1 MSARDSGSSDE
12 EEPFAVTPQ
21 DAEVLHVYN
30 TAMSKLAIKS
40 SSSADTFSPL
50 ASRLKTSWENT
61 IELDRQK
68 CQEKALQGCLL
79 VCEVIAPNAKDDL
92 FQELSKQSSRESED
106 DLSKELSGLM
116 TAYRDAP
123 TKSVKLQILSLYAY
137 RFSTEKLMRYHEPYE
152 PLTRWQIKQARKHAK
167 EKGPGIP
174 QEKTVQHR
182 IRLPMAKVDH
192 FIDFVNRPYFY
203 QDVAYGT
210 RLIKLETGEK
220 LAMPNVVRTV
230 TRTTMINQYLQY
242 CDEERFSPLSTRTLY
257 KILEVRVASQRR
269 SLQGLDNIATDGAAG
284 FETLEKIVDELKS
297 LGADSKW
304 CAQSKTTLKACKL
317 YLKTEYPINC
327 RDGQPSTCPDH
338 CRNFALSDNSDD
350 AFKVECDHVHNTV
363 CNSCEYLKTILRE
376 MEDQIRN
383 KRIAFYSKDHQED
396 ILYDFVKA
404 KQSILDWKAHI
415 LRSCNQE
422 KAKQDRLQN
431 LTTSEAIVVM
441 DWPMK
446 FQQMKF
452 REKQSEWF
460 GKRGLSWH
468 ISSVIFKDENSKEVE
483 VQSYAHLF
491 DSCTQDWYAVASI
504 LEDLLVKFKSTHPS
518 ISQVYLRSD
527 EAGCYHNNS
536 LVAALPSIGERTGIS
551 VRRFDHSEPQH
562 GKDICDRIL
571 CPMKAAIRTFCN
583 EGHDILTA
591 NDMHIALKERQ
602 VKGTT
607 AALCSVDESNKNA
620 EVRKLE
626 GFSKF
631 HNVSFEFEGIR
642 VWRCYGIGSGKFFPY
657 KSLIVQPQK
666 SPSLITKEP
675 FFPISVSRVLKQEK
689 KTSLDSAS
697 VFVCPEPGCI
707 ETFARFADFEL
718 HLDVGEHVVQNEP
731 PVLEHNMYD
740 KLKRDWVAMFATV
753 QTEERQSQHY
763 QPCTHSEE
771 SVPEANLGWAL
782 AKARSGSS
790 QFSEKV
796 KDYLTKKFDIGEKT
810 GQKVSAEQVAKDM
823 RNARTHDNQRLFGRE
838 DWLTK
843 LQVQGFF
850 SRLASARRKHG
861 WHGADTSEEDDEGDE
876 VGEQRHA
883 VEEVIENL
891 GLKHPIIFDV
901 YDVCHYYHSNKLP
914 SFNVSML
921 KDMCEYFE
929 IPYKSRDLKRDLLAK
944 VSELVKE
951 CECSKK

>member
-1 MSARDSGSSDE
+1 MRRDSH
-12 EEPFAVTPQ
+12 P
-21 DAEVLHVYN
+21 
-30 TAMSKLAIKS
+30 
-40 SSSADTFSPL
+40 SA
-50 ASRLKTSWENT
+50 
-61 IELDRQK
+61 
-68 CQEKALQGCLL
+68 
-79 VCEVIAPNAKDDL
+79 
-92 FQELSKQSSRESED
+92 
-106 DLSKELSGLM
+106 
-116 TAYRDAP
+116 
-123 TKSVKLQILSLYAY
+123 
-137 RFSTEKLMRYHEPYE
+137 
-152 PLTRWQIKQARKHAK
+152 
-167 EKGPGIP
+167 
-174 QEKTVQHR
+174 
-182 IRLPMAKVDH
+182 
-192 FIDFVNRPYFY
+192 
-203 QDVAYGT
+203 
-210 RLIKLETGEK
+210 
-220 LAMPNVVRTV
+220 
-230 TRTTMINQYLQY
+230 
-242 CDEERFSPLSTRTLY
+242 TRTLY
-257 KILEVRVASQRR
+257 KILEVREASQRR

-284 FETLEKIVDELKS
+284 FETLEKLVDELKS
-297 LGADSKW
+297 LGAVSKW
-304 CAQSKTTLKACKL
+304 CAQSKTTLKACKR

-327 RDGQPSTCPDH
+327 RNGQPSTCPDH

-350 AFKVECDHVHNTV
+350 AFKVECHHVHDTV
-363 CNSCEYLKTILRE
+363 CNNCEFLKTVLRE

-383 KRIAFYSKDHQED
+383 ECIAFYSKDHQEE
-396 ILYDFVKA
+396 
-404 KQSILDWKAHI
+404 HI

-422 KAKQDRLQN
+422 QAKQDRLQN

-441 DWPMK
+441 DWAMK

-491 DSCTQDWYAVASI
+491 DSRTQDWYAVASI

-536 LVAALPSIGERTGIS
+536 LIAALPSIGERTAIS

-591 NDMHIALKERQ
+591 NDIHIALKERQ

-607 AALCSVDESNKNA
+607 AAVCSVDESNKNA

-642 VWRCYGIGSGKFFPY
+642 VWRCYGIGFGKFVPY
-657 KSLIVQPQK
+657 KSLIGQPQK

-675 FFPISVSRVLKQEK
+675 FFPISVSRVLKPEK
-689 KTSLDSAS
+689 KTSVDSAS

-707 ETFARFADFEL
+707 KTFARFADFEL
-718 HLDVGEHVVQNEP
+718 HLDVGEHVVQNKP
-731 PVLEHNMYD
+731 AVLEHNVYD

-753 QTEERQSQHY
+753 QTEERQSQHH

-771 SVPEANLGWAL
+771 SVPEANMGWAL

-796 KDYLTKKFDIGEKT
+796 KDYLTKKFNIGEKT
-810 GQKVSAEQVAKDM
+810 GQKVSAEQVTKDM

-850 SRLASARRKHG
+850 SRLASTRRKQG
-861 WHGADTSEEDDEGDE
+861 WHEADTSEEDDEGDE

-901 YDVCHYYHSNKLP
+901 YNVCDYYHSNKLP

-929 IPYKSRDLKRDLLAK
+929 IPYKSRDLKRDLLPK

-951 CECSKK
+951 CEYSKK